1 MISARK
7 CAWAIPAIFAAVFVF
22 SCAPAWAGGVHVFT
36 GSFGGATSTVKDP
49 EPVSAPTGVAVS
61 EKTKEVYVIDTGNN
75 RVERFSGIGAYIG
88 QFNGSDVPGTG
99 VFSSPN
105 AIAVDNDPTSESYGD
120 VYVSDGAHHAIDK
133 FGPTGKYVDQLTGT
147 GTALFTGETV
157 GVAVNPSG
165 DLWVAEPE
173 GFVEF
178 NNAENNAF
186 IRHEEAFGVG
196 IVGMAVDSKG
206 TIFITNNN
214 RSIWKFTPG
223 QEGFSFVE
231 EAGFEGCK
239 CVQGLAVQPET
250 NNLYTDR
257 GTAVA
262 KYPPFPI
269 LETKIEEE
277 FGKPE
282 LVAGTGIAATSTGT
296 VYVADATAND
306 VSIFKEAPKPEKPI
320 TSPKTTV
327 EGLSADVEG
336 ELLGGESNYYF
347 AYGTNGTCTGTGT
360 LKTPLTPAT
369 GTATVTTKITGLVA
383 KTKYTF
389 CVIAENQ
396 YGQEPGEPQSFETS
410 ASAPVIE
417 KVIATVKEAQVALE
431 ASVNPELE
439 PASCVFQYGK
449 SETYEHETPCQTL
462 GEGGKNVPVNA
473 TLTGLEPNTT
483 YYYRVLAHNKT
494 GEQHTNGTF
503 TTEVITPTQVE
514 TAPALDVTAT
524 SARLGGQVNPQG
536 GATYYIEYGSP
547 TCSLNGKP
555 NYAWWLCATKTTEA
569 GPLTGDTLQNATPIQ
584 VTGLTPGTTYKY
596 WMVAHNKNGTERGE
610 EATFTTPALP
620 TSLPQILGV
629 APLVIAPQIVPSAIL
644 PAAKITITAATVKG
658 NTLVL
663 SVRTTVAGT
672 VTITGAGLPK
682 TTKTIAAGTHQ
693 ITITLKNRNK
703 HHKHTKT
710 TLQATLKTGAKSATA
725 TKTIKL

>member
-7 CAWAIPAIFAAVFVF
+7 QAWMIPVIFAAVVVF
-22 SCAPAWAGGVHVFT
+22 SCAPAWAGGAHVFT
-36 GSFGGATSTVKDP
+36 GSFGSATSTVKDP
-49 EPVSAPTGVAVS
+49 EPLSAPSGVAFS
-61 EKTKEVYVIDTGNN
+61 EKTKEVYVIDTGHD
-75 RVERFSGIGAYIG
+75 RVERFGSTGAYIG

-105 AIAVDNDPTSESYGD
+105 AIAVDNDLSSESYGD
-120 VYVSDGAHHAIDK
+120 VYVSDGAHRAIDK
-133 FGPTGKYVDQLTGT
+133 FGPTGEYIDQLTGT
-147 GTALFTGETV
+147 GTALFAGETS

-173 GFVEF
+173 AFVEF
-178 NNAENNAF
+178 NDEKNNVF
-186 IRHEEAFGVG
+186 IQRDEAFGVG
-196 IVGMAVDSKG
+196 IVGMAVDSKNS
-206 TIFITNNN
+206 IFIADNN
-214 RSIWKFTPG
+214 RSIWRFTPG
-223 QEGFSFVE
+223 QEGFEFIE
-231 EAGFEGCK
+231 EAGFAGCG
-239 CVQGLAVQPET
+239 CVQGIAVQPGT
-250 NNLYTDR
+250 NNVYTDR

-327 EGLSADVEG
+327 EGLSANVEG
-336 ELLGGESNYYF
+336 ELLGGESTYYF
-347 AYGTNGTCTGTGT
+347 AYNTNGTCTGTGA
-360 LKTPLTPAT
+360 LKTPATPAT
-369 GTATVTTKITGLVA
+369 GTVTVTTKITGLVA

-396 YGQEPGEPQSFETS
+396 YGQESGEPQNFETS
-410 ASAPVIE
+410 VSAPVIE
-417 KVIATVKEAQVALE
+417 KVILTVKEAQATLE

-494 GEQHTNGTF
+494 GEQHTNGMF
-503 TTEVITPTQVE
+503 TTEVITPIEVE
-514 TAPALDVTAT
+514 TAPATSITPT

-536 GATYYIEYGSP
+536 GATYYIQYGPP

-555 NYAWWLCATKTTEA
+555 DYAWWLCATKTTEA
-569 GPLTGDTLQNATPIQ
+569 GPLTGNTLQNATPIQ

-596 WMVAHNKNGTERGE
+596 WIVAHNKNGSERGE

-629 APLVIAPQIVPSAIL
+629 PPLVIAPQIVQPVIV
-644 PAAKITITAATVKG
+644 PTAKVTIVAATVKG

-693 ITITLKNRNK
+693 ITITLKNRK
-703 HHKHTKT
+703 KYHKHSRI
-710 TLQATLKTGAKSATA
+710 TLQVTLKTGAKSASA
-725 TKTIKL
+725 SKAVKL

>member
-7 CAWAIPAIFAAVFVF
+7 QAWMIPVIFAAVVVF
-22 SCAPAWAGGVHVFT
+22 SCAPAWAGGAHVFT
-36 GSFGGATSTVKDP
+36 GSFGSANSTVKDS
-49 EPVSAPTGVAVS
+49 EPLSAPSGVAFS
-61 EKTKEVYVIDTGNN
+61 EKTKEVYVIDTGHD
-75 RVERFSGIGAYIG
+75 RVERFSSTGVYLG
-88 QFNGSDVPGTG
+88 QFDGSDAPGTG

-105 AIAVDNDPTSESYGD
+105 AIAVDNDAASESYGD
-120 VYVSDGAHHAIDK
+120 VYVSDGGHHVIDK
-133 FGPTGKYVDQLTGT
+133 FGATGVYVAQLTGT
-147 GTALFTGETV
+147 GTALFAGETS

-173 GFVEF
+173 AFIEF
-178 NNAENNAF
+178 NNEKNNVF
-186 IRHEEAFGVG
+186 IQRDEGYGVG
-196 IVGMAVDSKG
+196 IVGMAVDSKNS
-206 TIFITNNN
+206 IFITDSS
-214 RSIWKFTPG
+214 RSIWRFRPG
-223 QEGFSFVE
+223 QEGFEYIE

-239 CVQGLAVQPET
+239 CVQGIAVQPGT
-250 NNLYTDR
+250 DNVYTDR
-257 GTAVA
+257 GTVVA

-277 FGKPE
+277 FAKHE
-282 LVAGTGIAATSTGT
+282 LVAGTGIVATATGI

-306 VSIFKEAPKPEKPI
+306 VSIFREAPKPEKPV
-320 TSPKTTV
+320 TSPKITV
-327 EGLSADVEG
+327 QGLSASVEG
-336 ELLGGESNYYF
+336 ELLGGESTYYF
-347 AYGTNGTCTGTGT
+347 AYDTNGTCTGTGT
-360 LKTPLTPAT
+360 VTTPVLPAT
-369 GTATVTTKITGLVA
+369 GTVTVTTKITGLVA

-396 YGQEPGEPQSFETS
+396 YGQEPGEPQNFETG

-417 KVIATVKEAQVALE
+417 KVIATVKEAQVTLE

-439 PASCVFQYGK
+439 PASCIFQYGK

-503 TTEVITPTQVE
+503 TTEVITPIEVE
-514 TAPALDVTAT
+514 TAPATSITPT

-536 GATYYIEYGSP
+536 GATYYIEYGPP

-555 NYAWWLCATKTTEA
+555 GYAWWLCATKTTEA
-569 GPLTGDTLQNATPIQ
+569 GPLTGNTLQNIAPIQ

-596 WMVAHNKNGTERGE
+596 WIVATNKNGTERGE
-610 EATFTTPALP
+610 ETTFTTPALP
-620 TSLPQILGV
+620 TSSPPVLSV
-629 APLVIAPQIVPSAIL
+629 APLVIAPQIIPPAIL
-644 PAAKITITAATVKG
+644 PAPKVTIVAATVKG

-693 ITITLKNRNK
+693 ITITLKNRKKQSK
-703 HHKHTKT
+703 HKKIMLQVVLKAGGKT
-710 TLQATLKTGAKSATA
+710 ASA

>member
-1 MISARK
+1 MI
-7 CAWAIPAIFAAVFVF
+7 PVIFAAVVVF
-22 SCAPAWAGGVHVFT
+22 SCAPAWAGGAHVFT
-36 GSFGGATSTVKDP
+36 GSFGSATSTVKDP
-49 EPVSAPTGVAVS
+49 EPLSAPSGVAFS
-61 EKTKEVYVIDTGNN
+61 EKTKEVYVIDTGHD
-75 RVERFSGIGAYIG
+75 RVERFGSTGAYIG

-105 AIAVDNDPTSESYGD
+105 AIAVDNDLSSESYGD
-120 VYVSDGAHHAIDK
+120 VYVSDGAHRAIDK
-133 FGPTGKYVDQLTGT
+133 FGPTGEYIDQLTGT
-147 GTALFTGETV
+147 GTALFAGETS

-173 GFVEF
+173 AFVEF
-178 NNAENNAF
+178 NDEKNNVF
-186 IRHEEAFGVG
+186 IQRDEAFGVG
-196 IVGMAVDSKG
+196 IVGMAVDSKNS
-206 TIFITNNN
+206 IFIADNN
-214 RSIWKFTPG
+214 RSIWRFTPG
-223 QEGFSFVE
+223 QEGFEFIE
-231 EAGFEGCK
+231 EAGFAGCG
-239 CVQGLAVQPET
+239 CVQGIAVQPGT
-250 NNLYTDR
+250 NNVYTDR

-327 EGLSADVEG
+327 EGLSANVEG
-336 ELLGGESNYYF
+336 ELLGGESTYYF
-347 AYGTNGTCTGTGT
+347 AYNTNGTCTGTGA
-360 LKTPLTPAT
+360 LKTPATPAT
-369 GTATVTTKITGLVA
+369 GTVTVTTKITGLVA

-396 YGQEPGEPQSFETS
+396 YGQEPGEPQNFETG

-417 KVIATVKEAQVALE
+417 KVIATVKEAQVTLE

-439 PASCVFQYGK
+439 PASCIFQYGK

-503 TTEVITPTQVE
+503 TTEVITPIEVE
-514 TAPALDVTAT
+514 TAPATSITPT

-536 GATYYIEYGSP
+536 GATYYIQYGPP

-555 NYAWWLCATKTTEA
+555 DYAWWLCATKTTEA
-569 GPLTGDTLQNATPIQ
+569 GPLTGNTLQNIAPIQ

-596 WMVAHNKNGTERGE
+596 WIVATNKNGTERGE
-610 EATFTTPALP
+610 ETTFTTPALP
-620 TSLPQILGV
+620 TSSPPVLSV
-629 APLVIAPQIVPSAIL
+629 APLVIAPQIIPPAIL
-644 PAAKITITAATVKG
+644 PAPKVTIVAATVKG

-693 ITITLKNRNK
+693 ITITLKNRKKQSK
-703 HHKHTKT
+703 HKKIMLQVVLKAGGKT
-710 TLQATLKTGAKSATA
+710 ASA